1 MPFAHLH
8 VHSAFSFLDGASDV
22 RVLAQRCA
30 DLGMPA
36 LALTDHH
43 TVAGVI
49 RFRHACEKVGVRP
62 IVGAEIALDDA
73 SHLTLLARNVLGYE
87 NLCRLLTKAH
97 LRHERGSPQVCWEWV
112 EQHAEGLLVLTGC
125 ARGAVPHAVVRND
138 MDGARR
144 TLDRLVT
151 TFGREACFVEIQR
164 LGWPGDRILNTTL
177 CDLAEG
183 AGVRVVGTNNV
194 HAATREDFYLRDI
207 MTCIRTGSRIDEPH
221 AERRINAE
229 EYLKS
234 PDVMRRIFKDFPE
247 AIANTLRVVEMCEP
261 FVIGGREFL
270 PDYPMH
276 PGEDAGKALTQKTLS
291 ATIRRYGEIPGDLL
305 PQISHELGMIMRSGY
320 AGYFLI
326 VEDVVR
332 FAREKGMRYAGRGS
346 AGGSVVVRLL
356 EISRIDPRRKLM
368 FSRFMNTDRMHDP
381 DIDLDFTREDRDKVT
396 QYVTDAYGEDYVA
409 TVCTFQRYK
418 ARGAFREVGKTLGF
432 REDELGVIA
441 KRIPF
446 HSHAGEIE
454 KYLDTVPE
462 LRALN
467 VTKERLTHLFHFC
480 REIAGQPRHIGTHC
494 GGVVISGKP
503 IYGIAH
509 LQEAAK
515 GVNIIPFD
523 KRDLENVEIPKLDLL
538 CLPMFG
544 AVRDTE
550 AHMQRQALTAD
561 GLGDDDELFEY
572 DAIPTDDPET
582 FELINTGE
590 TAGAF
595 NIQSPAQR
603 VLQAELNAQSL
614 DDIIVAVALVRPGPM
629 KDDGKRRFL
638 DGREDPKSIVY
649 PHPLTESILRG
660 TNGVL
665 VFQEQVNEIGQAVAG
680 LSAAASDKLRRVIGD
695 RPTDEELA
703 EWRDRF
709 RSGAAIKGVSRGDAD
724 RVFDFIG
731 NYTGYGFAEAHAVSF
746 GDTAYRTAYLLQHH
760 PAPFY
765 AAMLNHQPMGYF
777 PTFVL
782 MQEAKRRGIDVLPL
796 DVEYSRDNFTA
807 AENTIR
813 TGWRAVHGL
822 STRTRERMET
832 ERYLDPFVSLTDFAT
847 RVEPR
852 RNELEMLAYAG
863 AFDRLYPNRRALLWA
878 LAENRFGADLGE
890 NPLGLEM
897 PSFSLPDVED
907 YTELE
912 KCSLEWKSVGFCAKY
927 HPMEFYRPHGTMTCA
942 EAKSLTEP
950 RRIRASGVTVNIHKP
965 PTRSGK
971 TVVFLNLSDET
982 GIMDAVLFEDIY
994 KRDGAELFKGG
1005 IVEIEG
1011 WMELER
1017 GKNLIA
1023 ASVKAIQR

>member
-1 MPFAHLH
+1 MPFVHLH

-22 RVLAQRCA
+22 RVLAERCA

-36 LALTDHH
+36 LAITDHH

-49 RFRHACEKVGVRP
+49 RFRKACEKVGVQA

-73 SHLTLLARNVLGYE
+73 SHLTLLARNGRGYE

-97 LRHERGSPQVCWEWV
+97 LQHERGSPQVSWEWV
-112 EQHAEGLLVLTGC
+112 EQHAEGLLCLTGC
-125 ARGAVPHAVVRND
+125 ARGAVPRAVVRND
-138 MDGARR
+138 MGGARR
-144 TLDRLVT
+144 TLDRLSS
-151 TFGREACFVEIQR
+151 TFGREGCFVEVQR
-164 LGWPGDRILNTTL
+164 VGWPGDRILNAAL
-177 CDLAEG
+177 RDLAESVG
-183 AGVRVVGTNNV
+183 ARVVATNNV
-194 HAATREDFYLRDI
+194 HAATRKDFYLRDI
-207 MTCIRTGSRIDEPH
+207 MTCIRTGRRIDEPH
-221 AERRINAE
+221 PERRINAE

-234 PDVMRRIFKDFPE
+234 PDAMRRTFTDCPE
-247 AIANTLRVVEMCEP
+247 AVANTGRVAEMCER
-261 FVIGGREFL
+261 FAIGGREFL
-270 PDYPMH
+270 PEFPLH
-276 PGEDAGKALTQKTLS
+276 SGEDAGKALAEKTLS
-291 ATIRRYGEIPGDLL
+291 ATIRRYGHVPADLA
-305 PQISHELGMIMRSGY
+305 PRIERELDIITRSGY
-320 AGYFLI
+320 AGYCLI
-326 VEDVVR
+326 IEDVVR
-332 FAREKGMRYAGRGS
+332 FAREKEMRYSGRGS
-346 AGGSVVVRLL
+346 SGVSVVVRLL
-356 EISRIDPRRKLM
+356 GISRIDPRKELM
-368 FSRFMNTDRMHDP
+368 FSRFMNKERMHVP
-381 DIDLDFTREDRDKVT
+381 DIDLDFAREDRDKVA
-396 QYVTDAYGEDYVA
+396 QYVTSRYGEDYVA

-432 REDELGVIA
+432 QQDDLGVIA

-446 HSHAGEIE
+446 HSQAGEIE

-467 VTKERLTHLFHFC
+467 VTKKRLTHLFHFC
-480 REIAGQPRHIGTHC
+480 REIAGMPRHIGTHC
-494 GGVVISGKP
+494 GGVVICGKP
-503 IYGIAH
+503 IYGVAH

-523 KRDLENVEIPKLDLL
+523 KRDLNSIGVPKLDLL
-538 CLPMFG
+538 ILPTLS
-544 AVRDTE
+544 AVQDTE
-550 AHMQRQALTAD
+550 QHLERENILS
-561 GLGDDDELFEY
+561 DDEPFDY

-582 FELINTGE
+582 FALINTGE
-590 TAGAF
+590 TAGTF

-603 VLQAELNAQSL
+603 MLQAELHAQNL

-638 DGREDPKSIVY
+638 DGRRDPKSIVY
-649 PHPLTESILRG
+649 PHPLTEPILRA

-665 VFQEQVNEIGQAVAG
+665 VFQEQVNEIAQVVGG
-680 LSAAASDKLRRVIGD
+680 LPPGAANKLRHVIGD

-703 EWRDRF
+703 EWRERF
-709 RSGAAIKGVSRGDAD
+709 ARGAADKGISRGDAD

-731 NYTGYGFAEAHAVSF
+731 NYTGFGFSEAHAVSF

-765 AAMLNHQPMGYF
+765 TAILNHQPMGYF

-782 MQEAKRRGIDVLPL
+782 IQEAKRRGIEVLPL
-796 DVEYSRDNFTA
+796 DVEYSRDEFKAT
-807 AENTIR
+807 ENTIR
-813 TGWRAVHGL
+813 AGWRAVHGL
-822 STRTRERMET
+822 STRTRERMEA
-832 ERYLDPFVSLTDFAT
+832 ERYLSPFVSLTDFVT

-852 RNELEMLAYAG
+852 RNELEMLGYAG

-878 LAENRFGADLGE
+878 LSENRFGVDLGE
-890 NPLGLEM
+890 NPLGLEA

-927 HPMEFYRPHGTMTCA
+927 HPMEFYRPPGTMTCA
-942 EAKSLTEP
+942 EAKALTTP

-982 GIMDAVLFEDIY
+982 GIMDAVMFEDIY

-1005 IVEIEG
+1005 IVEIDG

-1017 GKNLIA
+1017 GKNLVA
-1023 ASVKAIQR
+1023 SSVKAVER

>member
-1 MPFAHLH
+1 MPFVHLH

-22 RVLAQRCA
+22 RVLAERCA
-30 DLGMPA
+30 DLGMSA
-36 LALTDHH
+36 LAITDHH

-62 IVGAEIALDDA
+62 IVGAEITLDDA
-73 SHLTLLARNVLGYE
+73 SHLTLLARNALGYE
-87 NLCRLLTKAH
+87 NLCRLLSKAH
-97 LRHERGSPQVCWEWV
+97 LRHERGAPQVCWEWI
-112 EQHAEGLLVLTGC
+112 EQHAEGLVCLTGC
-125 ARGAVPHAVVRND
+125 ARGAVPRAVIRND

-144 TLDRLVT
+144 TLDRLSA
-151 TFGREACFVEIQR
+151 TFGRGACFVEVQR
-164 LGWPGDRILNTTL
+164 LGWPGDRILNAAL
-177 CDLAEG
+177 RGLAENV
-183 AGVRVVGTNNV
+183 GVRVVATNNV
-194 HAATREDFYLRDI
+194 HAATRENFYLRDI
-207 MTCIRTGSRIDEPH
+207 MTCIRTGCRVDEPH
-221 AERRINAE
+221 PDRRINAE

-234 PDVMRRIFKDFPE
+234 PDAMRRAFTDTPG
-247 AIANTLRVVEMCEP
+247 AISNTERVAEMCEP

-276 PGEDAGKALTQKTLS
+276 PGEDAGKALTQKTLA
-291 ATIRRYGEIPGDLL
+291 ATIRRYGEIPSDLL
-305 PQISHELGMIMRSGY
+305 PQISHELGMIIRSGY

-332 FAREKGMRYAGRGS
+332 FARDKGMRYAGRGS

-356 EISRIDPRRKLM
+356 EISRIDPRRELM

-381 DIDLDFTREDRDKVT
+381 DIDLDFTREDRDKVA

-432 REDELGVIA
+432 DQDDLGVIA

-446 HSHAGEIE
+446 HSRAGEIE

-467 VTKERLTHLFHFC
+467 VTKKRLTHLFHFC
-480 REIAGQPRHIGTHC
+480 REIAGMPRHIGTHC
-494 GGVVISGKP
+494 GGVVICGKP
-503 IYGIAH
+503 IYGVAH

-550 AHMQRQALTAD
+550 EHMQRQTLMT
-561 GLGDDDELFEY
+561 DDEPFEY

-590 TAGAF
+590 TVGAF

-638 DGREDPKSIVY
+638 DGRADPKSIVY
-649 PHPLTESILRG
+649 PHPLTEPILRG

-665 VFQEQVNEIGQAVAG
+665 VFQEQVNEIAEAVGG
-680 LSAAASDKLRRVIGD
+680 LSPGAADKLRRVIGD

-703 EWRDRF
+703 EWRERF
-709 RSGAAIKGVSRGDAD
+709 ARGAAEKGVSRADAD
-724 RVFDFIG
+724 RVYNFIG

-746 GDTAYRTAYLLQHH
+746 GDTAYRTAYLLKHH

-765 AAMLNHQPMGYF
+765 AAMLNHQPMGYY

-782 MQEAKRRGIDVLPL
+782 MQEAKRRGIEVLPL
-796 DVEYSRDNFTA
+796 DVEYSRENFVP

-822 STRTRERMET
+822 SARTRERMET
-832 ERYLDPFVSLTDFAT
+832 ERYLDPFVSLTDFTT

-852 RNELEMLAYAG
+852 RNELEMLGYAG

-878 LAENRFGADLGE
+878 LAENRFAADVGE

-897 PSFSLPDVED
+897 PTFSLPDVED
-907 YTELE
+907 YTEME
-912 KCSLEWKSVGFCAKY
+912 KCSLEWKSVGFCARY
-927 HPMEFYRPHGTMTCA
+927 HPMEFFRQPGTITCA
-942 EAKSLTEP
+942 EAKALPTA

-982 GIMDAVLFEDIY
+982 GIIDVVLFEDIY
-994 KRDGAELFKGG
+994 KRDGAELFNGG
-1005 IVEIEG
+1005 IVVIEG

-1023 ASVKAIQR
+1023 SSVRAIER

>member
-1 MPFAHLH
+1 MPFVHLH

-22 RVLAQRCA
+22 RVLADRCA

-36 LALTDHH
+36 LAITDLH

-49 RFRHACEKVGVRP
+49 RFRHACERVGVRP
-62 IVGAEIALDDA
+62 IVGAEIGLDDA
-73 SHLTLLARNVLGYE
+73 SRLILLARNAVGYE
-87 NLCRLLTKAH
+87 NLCRLLSKAH
-97 LRHERGSPQVCWEWV
+97 LRHERGAPQVAWEWV
-112 EQHAEGLLVLTGC
+112 EEHAEGLICLTGC
-125 ARGAVPHAVVRND
+125 ARGAVPQAVVHGD

-144 TLDRLVT
+144 TLDRLVAA
-151 TFGREACFVEIQR
+151 FGRDACFVEIQR
-164 LGWPGDRILNTTL
+164 LAWPGDRILNAAL
-177 CDLAEG
+177 RDLASS
-183 AGVRVVGTNNV
+183 AGVRVVATNNV
-194 HAATREDFYLRDI
+194 HGATREDFYLRDV
-207 MTCIRTGSRIDEPH
+207 MTCIRTGTRIDEPH
-221 AERRINAE
+221 PERRINGE
-229 EYLKS
+229 EYLKA
-234 PDVMRRIFKDFPE
+234 PDVMRRIFADCPK
-247 AIANTLRVVEMCEP
+247 AVGNTLRVAEMCEP
-261 FVIGGREFL
+261 FVIGGHDFL
-270 PDYPMH
+270 PDFPGQR
-276 PGEDAGKALTQKTLS
+276 GEDAGKALTQKTLA
-291 ATIRRYGEIPGDLL
+291 ATIQRYGEVPSDLL
-305 PQISHELGMIMRSGY
+305 PQITHELEIIIRSGY
-320 AGYFLI
+320 AGYFLV

-346 AGGSVVVRLL
+346 AGGSVIVRLL
-356 EISRIDPRRKLM
+356 KMSRIDPRRKLM

-396 QYVTDAYGEDYVA
+396 QYVSDTYGEDYVA

-441 KRIPF
+441 KRIPW
-446 HSHAGEIE
+446 SARATDIE
-454 KYLDTVPE
+454 RHLDTVPE

-467 VTKERLTHLFHFC
+467 VSKKRLGHLFRFC
-480 REIAGQPRHIGTHC
+480 HEIAGQPRHIGTHC
-494 GGVVISGKP
+494 GGVVICGKP

-523 KRDLENVEIPKLDLL
+523 KRDLENVDIPKLDLL

-544 AVRDTE
+544 AVQDTE
-550 AHMQRQALTAD
+550 HHMQRQALTSDTYGEEDA
-561 GLGDDDELFEY
+561 FEY
-572 DAIPTDDPET
+572 DEIPTDDPET

-614 DDIIVAVALVRPGPM
+614 DDIIVAVALIRPGPM

-649 PHPLTESILRG
+649 PHPLTEPILRG

-665 VFQEQVNEIGQAVAG
+665 VFQEQVNEIAQAVGG
-680 LSAAASDKLRRVIGD
+680 LSVGAADKLRRVIGD

-703 EWRDRF
+703 EWRERF
-709 RSGAAIKGVSRGDAD
+709 RQGAATKGVSRADAD

-746 GDTAYRTAYLLQHH
+746 GDTAYRTTYLLKHH

-796 DVEYSRDNFTA
+796 DIQHSRDNFTA

-822 STRTRERMET
+822 SSRTRERMET
-832 ERYLDPFVSLTDFAT
+832 EHFLDPFVSLRDFVT

-878 LAENRFGADLGE
+878 LAEDRYDVDMGE
-890 NPLGLEM
+890 NPLGLEA
-897 PSFSLPDVED
+897 PAFSLPDVED

-927 HPMEFYRPHGTMTCA
+927 HPMEFYRPPGTMTCA
-942 EAKSLTEP
+942 EAKALTEP
-950 RRIRASGVTVNIHKP
+950 RRILASGVTVNIHKP

-1005 IVEIEG
+1005 LVIIDG

-1023 ASVKAIQR
+1023 SSVTAIPR